1 MPRNSLAVKEAA
13 DILVRSG
20 ANSVVMG
27 SVYGASAALIRE
39 MRSRNSR
46 AFFASVS
53 FIGTSSLF
61 DALSNEA
68 KGVGITQVMPNPFTA
83 ATPWSREFQAAMKA
97 SDDGKLS
104 YGAMEGYVAARVFT
118 EAVKRAGAGLTR
130 QKLIAS
136 LESFDALDIG
146 GFVIRFSANNHNG
159 SSFTAMTVLGAN
171 RTISLPLLGR
181 GGFQRLWSHTQ
192 RTLRHDVEIQ
202 VRLHRRGAMDIS

>member
-1 MPRNSLAVKEAA
+1 
-13 DILVRSG
+13 
-20 ANSVVMG
+20 MG
-27 SVYGASAALIRE
+27 SVYAASAALIRE

-68 KGVGITQVMPNPFTA
+68 
-83 ATPWSREFQAAMKA
+83 R
-97 SDDGKLS
+97 LS

-118 EAVKRAGAGLTR
+118 EAVKRVGAGLTR

-146 GFVIRFSANNHNG
+146 GFAIRFSANNHNG
-159 SSFTAMTVLGAN
+159 SSFTEMTVLGAN
-171 RTISLPLLGR
+171 RTISR
-181 GGFQRLWSHTQ
+181 
-192 RTLRHDVEIQ
+192 
-202 VRLHRRGAMDIS
+202 